1 MGGEERGGV
10 TGLSGPS
17 DMTGLITLDGLGRE
31 RLTELL
37 DKAEAYVESEPSDI
51 LAGATV
57 TTAFFEASTRT
68 RLSFERAA
76 HRLGA
81 QVMSFTPDL
90 SSTTKGESLKDT
102 ILTLTAIGT
111 DVFVIRHR
119 LADAADL
126 AAGWSG
132 RPVING
138 GLGSREHPT
147 QTLIDALT
155 LRQEFGRL
163 EGLRMAIVG
172 DIRNSRVARGHL
184 LALPVLGV
192 EITLVGPTP
201 FLPPSNPWG
210 VREATDLDDELGDLD
225 VVYLLRIQTERGSAE
240 SLPSTGGYARR
251 YGMNEERLS
260 MMKPSAVV
268 MHPGPMNRGV
278 EITDAVADGER
289 SLITRQVANGV
300 PIRMAV
306 IAEALE
312 GGR

>member
-1 MGGEERGGV
+1 MS
-10 TGLSGPS
+10 GL
-17 DMTGLITLDGLGRE
+17 LTLDGMGRD
-31 RLTELL
+31 RLVALL
-37 DKAEAYVESEPSDI
+37 DKAQSFVGSPPSTVGS
-51 LAGATV
+51 GATV

-76 HRLGA
+76 DRLGA
-81 QVMSFTPDL
+81 HVMSFTPDL

-119 LADAADL
+119 LVDAAEL
-126 AAGWSG
+126 TARWSG

-138 GLGSREHPT
+138 GMGGREHPT

-163 EGLRMAIVG
+163 DGLRVAIVG

-184 LALPVLGV
+184 IALPALGV

-201 FLPPSNPWG
+201 LLPAANPWG
-210 VREATDLDDELGDLD
+210 VRTSTDLDDELGDMD
-225 VVYLLRIQTERGSAE
+225 AVYLLRIQTERGSA
-240 SLPSTGGYARR
+240 SGIASGTGYARR
-251 YGMNEERLS
+251 YGMNEDRLS
-260 MMKPSAVV
+260 MMKPTAVI

-278 EITDAVADGER
+278 EIDDATADGER
-289 SLITRQVANGV
+289 SLILRQVANGV
-300 PIRMAV
+300 PVRMAV

-312 GGR
+312 SSG

>member
-1 MGGEERGGV
+1 MS
-10 TGLSGPS
+10 GL
-17 DMTGLITLDGLGRE
+17 LTLDGMGRE
-31 RLTELL
+31 QLEVLL
-37 DKAEAYVESEPSDI
+37 DRAQSFVGSPPSTI
-51 LAGATV
+51 ASGATV

-76 HRLGA
+76 DRLGA
-81 QVMSFTPDL
+81 HVMTFTPDL

-126 AAGWSG
+126 TAAWSG

-138 GLGSREHPT
+138 GMGSREHPT
-147 QTLIDALT
+147 QTLVDALT

-163 EGLRMAIVG
+163 DGLRMAIVG

-184 LALPVLGV
+184 IALPLLGV

-201 FLPPSNPWG
+201 FLPDANPWG
-210 VREATDLDDELGDLD
+210 VRINNDLDDELGDVD
-225 VVYLLRIQTERGSAE
+225 VVYLLRIQTERGSAGGIA
-240 SLPSTGGYARR
+240 SSSGYARR
-251 YGMNEERLS
+251 YGMNEDRLS
-260 MMKPSAVV
+260 MMKPTSVI

-278 EITDAVADGER
+278 EIDDATADGER
-289 SLITRQVANGV
+289 SLILRQVANGV
-300 PIRMAV
+300 PVRMSV
-306 IAEALE
+306 IAAALE
-312 GGR
+312 ISE

>member
-1 MGGEERGGV
+1 M
-10 TGLSGPS
+10 S
-17 DMTGLITLDGLGRE
+17 GLITLDGLGRD
-31 RLTELL
+31 RITELL
-37 DKAEAYVESEPSDI
+37 DKAEGYVGSPPTPAYP
-51 LAGATV
+51 AATV

-76 HRLGA
+76 HRLGCH
-81 QVMSFTPDL
+81 VMSFSPEL
-90 SSTTKGESLKDT
+90 SSTTKGESFKDT

-111 DVFVIRHR
+111 DVFVIRHH

-126 AAGWSG
+126 AARWSG

-138 GLGSREHPT
+138 GLGRREHPT
-147 QTLIDALT
+147 QTLVDALT

-163 EGLRMAIVG
+163 DGLRMAIVG

-184 LALPVLGV
+184 IALPSLGI

-201 FLPPSNPWG
+201 LLPTSNPWG
-210 VREATDLDDELGDLD
+210 VRTTTELDAELGDVD
-225 VVYLLRIQTERGSAE
+225 VVYLLRIQTERGSTQG
-240 SLPSTGGYARR
+240 LPSTGGYAHR

-260 MMKPSAVV
+260 MMKPTGVV

-278 EITDAVADGER
+278 EIDDATAEGER
-289 SLITRQVANGV
+289 SLILRQVANGV
-300 PIRMAV
+300 PVRMAV

>member
-1 MGGEERGGV
+1 M
-10 TGLSGPS
+10 S
-17 DMTGLITLDGLGRE
+17 GLITLEGLGRD
-31 RLTELL
+31 RLTKLL
-37 DKAEAYVESEPSDI
+37 DRAEAYAGGPPS
-51 LAGATV
+51 AQFSGATV

-76 HRLGA
+76 GLLGA
-81 QVMSFTPDL
+81 HVMTFSPEL
-90 SSTTKGESLKDT
+90 SSATKGESLKDT

-126 AAGWSG
+126 AARWSG

-138 GLGSREHPT
+138 GMGSREHPT
-147 QTLIDALT
+147 QTLADALT

-184 LALPVLGV
+184 MALPVLGV

-201 FLPPSNPWG
+201 FLPRANPWG
-210 VREATDLDDELGDLD
+210 VRTSTDLDEELGDVD
-225 VVYLLRIQTERGSAE
+225 VVYLLRIQAERGSSE
-240 SLPSTGGYARR
+240 GIPSIAGYSRR
-251 YGMNEERLS
+251 YGMNEDRLL
-260 MMKPSAVV
+260 MMKPSGVV

-278 EITDAVADGER
+278 EIDDAAADGER
-289 SLITRQVANGV
+289 SLILRQVANGV
-300 PIRMAV
+300 PVRMAV

-312 GGR
+312 GGA